1 MEKQNKT
8 TELIVNGGKVIIQ
21 VFSTMVLIVMT
32 PTFNKIANT
41 TREIPGYGGECL
53 VWLLPLF
60 ARVLYTMCK
69 SIKEDFDNFF

>member
-1 MEKQNKT
+1 MHKKIDK
-8 TELIVNGGKVIIQ
+8 LKVAT

-32 PTFNKIANT
+32 PAFNKIANA

-53 VWLLPLF
+53 VWLLPLL

-69 SIKEDFDNFF
+69 SIKEDFRDCF